1 MHTHTCIHTHVYI
14 HRYRYPHTPADSQS
28 LPHRPLFH
36 LTIMGPSSDCT
47 SCTSPSYSCGI
58 RDLWR
63 PPVQLASAGPGTD
76 TVPPSAFHAVALGDK
91 TAEKHQPLP
100 SASYIQLLKRPKP
113 KLLTLKE
120 LLVVSTRCS
129 LPILIPFSSPFLLPS
144 FIFSPHVHS
153 AFKLYNT
160 SLFFPSLHIFYLHHF
175 PLHFPSP
182 LLTDST
188 AIKK

>member
-1 MHTHTCIHTHVYI
+1 
-14 HRYRYPHTPADSQS
+14 
-28 LPHRPLFH
+28 
-36 LTIMGPSSDCT
+36 MGPSRD
-47 SCTSPSYSCGI
+47 CTSPSYSCGI

-63 PPVQLASAGPGTD
+63 APVPLASAGPGTD
-76 TVPPSAFHAVALGDK
+76 TVPPSAFHPVALGDK

-120 LLVVSTRCS
+120 LLVVSTQCS
-129 LPILIPFSSPFLLPS
+129 LPMLIPFSSPFLLPS
-144 FIFSPHVHS
+144 FPSTFIFSPHVHS
-153 AFKLYNT
+153 VFTLYNT
-160 SLFFPSLHIFYLHHF
+160 SLFFPFLHIFYLHHF
-175 PLHFPSP
+175 PFHFPSP